1 MECHV
6 LTASNKKDVE
16 RQTKKALQ
24 EGWQLIGSVSAFEI
38 PTRDSSRTVFYQE
51 IKKN

>member
-24 EGWQLIGSVSAFEI
+24 AGWQLIGSVSAFEI
-38 PTRDSSRTVFYQE
+38 PTIDSSRTVFYQE
-51 IKKN
+51 IKRL

>member
-24 EGWQLIGSVSAFEI
+24 DGWQLIGTLSAIEI
-38 PTRDSSRTVFYQE
+38 PTIDSLTTVFYQE
-51 IKKN
+51 IKKE